1 MFKLDHFFKK
11 LNKLGIKISNLKIG
25 LMDRKFKTLV
35 LDNLDQIE
43 IPITISQN
51 KLANE
56 ITEFSNNSKVTV
68 TVLESQLHSGTVN
81 FVLATKNDCY
91 EIAAIDNFIKDYQD
105 KITDLSQ
112 A

>member
-35 LDNLDQIE
+35 LDNLDQFE
-43 IPITISQN
+43 ISITISQN

-56 ITEFSNNSKVTV
+56 TKIDLKTFLSLCVIENVNIFYVNKKTYFEHLMNVQLKTV
-68 TVLESQLHSGTVN
+68 
-81 FVLATKNDCY
+81 
-91 EIAAIDNFIKDYQD
+91 
-105 KITDLSQ
+105 
-112 A
+112 